1 MQPDPAAANR
11 HGPDCSYWVS
21 TFYQCLCQD
30 LCHEHKVS
38 LCYFRLRRVEAGIL
52 RAGRLLVGI
61 LLSLAPVGVVCA
73 RLQTSCHSAS
83 VSMVCRS
90 HRVGCCEQRA
100 SQDPH
105 SFGWFQILATR
116 FCPLKCPVH
125 PCLLLSPYGK
135 VEKQGRRK
143 QRLCSLVSGRRG
155 YHLKTKLHRS
165 DLPRMLAGGAQKR
178 LP

>member
-1 MQPDPAAANR
+1 M
-11 HGPDCSYWVS
+11 CSLIQQQQTGMPLTVLTGYQHFTSDFAKTCAMS
-21 TFYQCLCQD
+21 T
-30 LCHEHKVS
+30 KS

-61 LLSLAPVGVVCA
+61 LLSLAPVCVVCA

-90 HRVGCCEQRA
+90 LRVGCCEQRA

-105 SFGWFQILATR
+105 SFQWFQILATR

-135 VEKQGRRK
+135 VEKQGR
-143 QRLCSLVSGRRG
+143 
-155 YHLKTKLHRS
+155 
-165 DLPRMLAGGAQKR
+165 
-178 LP
+178 